1 MVAALSVESAH
12 MPSVPVLLAL
22 LLLSASHAQQFTTP
36 IKHSGWEMHGPI
48 SAISRLF
55 IIFYSF
61 FFEVIIL
68 MLENRR

>member
-1 MVAALSVESAH
+1 

-55 IIFYSF
+55 IILLFFFCSF